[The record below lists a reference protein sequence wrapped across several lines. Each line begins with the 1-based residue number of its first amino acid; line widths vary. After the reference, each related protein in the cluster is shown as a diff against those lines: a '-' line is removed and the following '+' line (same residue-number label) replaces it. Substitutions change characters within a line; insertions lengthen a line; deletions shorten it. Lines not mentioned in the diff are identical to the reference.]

1 MREDRADRGSQLIY
15 MLPCLQTY
23 KQCNVEYKKT
33 IVLDF
38 HLTCYRRIKDSC
50 QHDKMVQRRGGKV

>member
-1 MREDRADRGSQLIY
+1 MREDRADHGARVKY

-23 KQCNVEYKKT
+23 TVCSVECKT

-38 HLTCYRRIKDSC
+38 
-50 QHDKMVQRRGGKV
+50 Q